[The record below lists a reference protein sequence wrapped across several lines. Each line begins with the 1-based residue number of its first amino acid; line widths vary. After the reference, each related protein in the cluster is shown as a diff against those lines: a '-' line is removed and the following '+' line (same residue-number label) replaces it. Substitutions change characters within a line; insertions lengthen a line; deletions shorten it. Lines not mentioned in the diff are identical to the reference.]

1 MHDIVGSQDKLSK
14 MISRKKVIITQ
25 ISYLNALSLMD
36 FEKYIYMC
44 SLEHYL
50 GKYYRIFRHSHSTS
64 RKTLHT
70 YSKVAYKYAK
80 IYIPVSNL
88 YYEIQKSSIIIK
100 ILRVLKSAKSG
111 RKC

>member
-25 ISYLNALSLMD
+25 ISYLNALSLMN

-50 GKYYRIFRHSHSTS
+50 GKYYRIFRHSHTALLE
-64 RKTLHT
+64 RHFTHTVKLHINT
-70 YSKVAYKYAK
+70 PTFIYLCQ
-80 IYIPVSNL
+80 IYIMKYRNH
-88 YYEIQKSSIIIK
+88 Q
-100 ILRVLKSAKSG
+100 
-111 RKC
+111 